1 MLTADYYETS
11 ASIHSIVK
19 AFDPNEIVSFKTPQW
34 RQARDNRN
42 IERNTLIQDR
52 HFSGFYMN
60 SIFTTKNTFNLL
72 AILAVLFVAAG
83 CSHNQS
89 WVKITHPGNYDL
101 IQMGHKRIGED
112 MFRVTKAHDKIFY
125 VHPNVFGPTYFSV
138 YLLEHT
144 EIHRGESVLDVGA
157 GSGIQAVYAAE
168 KASHILA
175 TDIDD
180 VALKNTLLNARRH
193 GVEDKISVRKS
204 DLFNAL
210 KPDEK
215 FDVIISSIPYAWNE
229 GTQGNWKLQQ
239 RFFLDA
245 GKHLNPNGRIYFLTG
260 LLDNLPRTKKLIEN
274 NNLKI
279 MRTHMAYDTHQNLE
293 PIVYVIQHT
302 PVAPIDGSTIN

>member
-1 MLTADYYETS
+1 MRT
-11 ASIHSIVK
+11 
-19 AFDPNEIVSFKTPQW
+19 
-34 RQARDNRN
+34 
-42 IERNTLIQDR
+42 
-52 HFSGFYMN
+52 
-60 SIFTTKNTFNLL
+60 IFTTKNTFN
-72 AILAVLFVAAG
+72 VLTMMMVFVVAA
-83 CSHNQS
+83 CSHNPM
-89 WVKITHPGNYDL
+89 WVNVAHPGDYEL
-101 IQMGHKRIGED
+101 IRMGLTRVGGD
-112 MFRVTKAHDKIFY
+112 MFSVTKAHDKTFY
-125 VHPNVFGPTYFSV
+125 SHPNVLGPTFFSV
-138 YLLEHT
+138 YLLQHT
-144 EIHRGESVLDVGA
+144 DIQQGESVLDVGA

-168 KASHILA
+168 KANHILA

-260 LLDNLPRTKKLIEN
+260 LLDNLPRTKELIEN

-279 MRTHMAYDTHQNLE
+279 MRTHMAYDIYQNLE